1 MDAIQ
6 EQDIARAAIDA
17 FHEQTGLTL
26 TQDCSEGPEA
36 DGLLYLNEADVV
48 LVAWVKKWVAH
59 VPVGVL
65 LDRMA
70 RLSEPGKGIL
80 LADHVNPELAVKL
93 KAAGVQFLDSAGNA
107 FLRQP
112 PLYVYITG
120 RKPTRPLT
128 TGATTA
134 GRAFQPSGLKV
145 VYAFLSNR
153 ELVNGTYREIAG
165 QTGVALGTI
174 GWVIRDLVE
183 QGYLEERGRMRKR
196 DWLRYDALLDK
207 WVEAYPQKLRGKQLL
222 GYFASDREMWWK
234 QVRPEAYGA
243 VWGGEIAAAEY
254 TQYLNPVRATLYI
267 PKMQMGRFL
276 KDERLRKAKAVE
288 IEWPHAT
295 VELLE
300 PFWKPG
306 EDHGRLANP
315 VLVYADLIASGDS
328 RNIETA
334 QKLRDQ
340 YIGQQPCSDC
350 PGEGYPEDGAQL
362 I

>member
-1 MDAIQ
+1 MNAVQ
-6 EQDIARAAIDA
+6 EQGIARAAIDA

-26 TQDCSEGPEA
+26 TLDWAERSEVDSFVHLRET
-36 DGLLYLNEADVV
+36 DVL
-48 LVAWVKKWVAH
+48 LVAWIKKWVAH
-59 VPVGVL
+59 TPVGVL

-80 LADHVNPELAVKL
+80 LADHVNPELAEKL
-93 KAAGVQFLDSAGNA
+93 KSAGVQFLDTAGNA

-112 PLYVYITG
+112 PVYVYIIG
-120 RKPTRPLT
+120 RKPPRSLT
-128 TGATTA
+128 TGAVPA

-145 VYAFLSNR
+145 VYAFLTHP
-153 ELVNGTYREIAG
+153 ELINGTYREIAG
-165 QTGVALGTI
+165 TTGVALGTI

-183 QGYLEERGRMRKR
+183 QGYLQEQAPMRKR
-196 DWLRYDALLDK
+196 EWLRYDALLDK
-207 WVEAYPQKLRGKQLL
+207 WVEAYPQKLRGKQSL
-222 GYFASDREMWWK
+222 GRFVSDREMWWI
-234 QVRPEAYGA
+234 QVKPEAYGA

-254 TQYLNPVRATLYI
+254 TQYLNPVNATLYI

-306 EDHGRLANP
+306 KDHDSLANP

-334 QKLRDQ
+334 QRLRDQ
-340 YIGQQPCSDC
+340 YIRQH
-350 PGEGYPEDGAQL
+350 
-362 I
+362 